1 MERILLGDEAVA
13 LGDRILV
20 MTAQPCRVK
29 ALVPVP
35 LARPR
40 NIMELQKTPE
50 YGELIHQIW
59 SSLRDE
65 VHRARA
71 QEEETKS

>member
-1 MERILLGDEAVA
+1 M
-13 LGDRILV
+13 V
-20 MTAQPCRVK
+20 MTAQPGRVK

-50 YGELIHQIW
+50 YGELIHHIW
-59 SSLRDE
+59 LSLRDE
-65 VHRARA
+65 VQRARA
-71 QEEETKS
+71 QEEKTS